1 MQIGRVKG
9 SVVATRKSENMTGWK
24 LLLVKPID
32 LDTFEEKGQILVA
45 ADAVGVGQGEVV
57 MLTGGSPARQTPMTD
72 MKPCDQL
79 ITAVIDSIEIKG
91 KRVFEKH
98 R

>member
-1 MQIGRVKG
+1 MQIARVKG
-9 SVVATRKSENMTGWK
+9 RVVATRKSENMTGWK
-24 LLLVKPID
+24 LLLVRAID
-32 LDTFEEKGQILVA
+32 LDTFEEKGDIMVA
-45 ADAVGVGQGEVV
+45 ADAVGVGEGEIV

-79 ITAVIDSIEIKG
+79 ITAVIDSIVIKG
-91 KRVFEKH
+91 KKIFEKH